1 MEQQHIEL
9 LQKLTWAEKFDMIQ
23 FLWNE
28 IASENEKLDI
38 PEDHRIILQQR
49 LDRIERGEA
58 TFKSWD
64 EIRSKYI
71 QA

>member
-1 MEQQHIEL
+1 MEKQQIEL
-9 LQKLTWAEKFDMIQ
+9 LQKLTWAEKFDLIQ
-23 FLWNE
+23 FLWSE
-28 IASENEKLDI
+28 IATDSEKLDI
-38 PEDHRIILQQR
+38 PEEHKNILRQR

-58 TFKSWD
+58 KFKSWE

>member
-1 MEQQHIEL
+1 MEKQHIEL
-9 LQKLTWAEKFDMIQ
+9 LQKLTLAEKFDMIQ
-23 FLWNE
+23 FLWSE

-38 PEDHRIILQQR
+38 PEDHKNILRQR

-58 TFKSWD
+58 TFKSWE